1 MKLIWETEPR
11 SGLFGERIK
20 KGIDSGIYWSHQHF
34 FLNQICVAH
43 WIYGSARADG
53 YFISSAVM
61 KSDIGPEKMFETRT
75 E

>member
-1 MKLIWETEPR
+1 MKLIWETEPG

-43 WIYGSARADG
+43 GIYGSARADEFS
-53 YFISSAVM
+53 YPVL
-61 KSDIGPEKMFETRT
+61 
-75 E
+75 